1 MTPRAAFLKG
11 LRDGTPFLLVVLPFA
26 LLFGVVAHEAG
37 MDLAQTMGFSILV
50 LAGASQ
56 FTAVQLLA
64 DHAPA
69 LIAIVSALAV
79 NLRMAMYSA
88 TLVPHLGRAPLG
100 MRALIAYLLIDQ
112 TFALS
117 DAEYTA
123 RPDRPLAEKIA
134 YFLGTSVTLCLPWMA
149 VTAVGATM
157 GQAIPPAFAL
167 DFAVPIT
174 FLAMIAPAL
183 RTLPHIVAAAV
194 SVVAALTFSF
204 LPHGLGLLVAAPLA
218 MIAGAQTEVW
228 LARRRATA

>member
-1 MTPRAAFLKG
+1 MGKRAAFLKG

-37 MDLAQTMGFSILV
+37 LDLAQTMGFSVLV

-64 DHAPA
+64 DHTPA
-69 LIAIVSALAV
+69 LIAIASALAV

-88 TLVPHLGRAPLG
+88 TLVPHLGRAPLR

-123 RPDRPLAEKIA
+123 RPARPLSDKIA

-149 VTAVGATM
+149 MTAIGATM
-157 GQAIPPAFAL
+157 GRAIPPEFAL

-183 RTLPHIVAAAV
+183 RSVPHLVAAGV
-194 SVVAALTFSF
+194 SVVAALVFSV

-218 MIAGAQTEVW
+218 MVAGAQTELW
-228 LARRRATA
+228 LARRRVAR

>member
-1 MTPRAAFLKG
+1 MTHRAAFLKG

-56 FTAVQLLA
+56 FTAVHLLA

-69 LIAIVSALAV
+69 LIAIISALAV

-194 SVVAALTFSF
+194 SVVAALGFSF

-218 MIAGAQTEVW
+218 MIAGAQTEIW
-228 LARRRATA
+228 LARRRLRG

>member
-1 MTPRAAFLKG
+1 MGKRAAFLKG

-37 MDLAQTMGFSILV
+37 LDLAQTMGFSVLV

-64 DHAPA
+64 DHTPA
-69 LIAIVSALAV
+69 LIAIASALAV

-88 TLVPHLGRAPLG
+88 TLVPHLGRAPLR

-123 RPDRPLAEKIA
+123 RPERPLADKIA

-149 VTAVGATM
+149 VTAIGATM
-157 GQAIPPAFAL
+157 GRAIPPEFAL

-183 RTLPHIVAAAV
+183 RSLPHLVAASV
-194 SVVAALTFSF
+194 SVVAALVFSV

-218 MIAGAQTEVW
+218 MVAGAQTELW
-228 LARRRATA
+228 LACRRVSR